1 MFAERQGQGRQS
13 GERSPVSERGDR
25 SRFGGGVELPGMEDV
40 LMSNRSSTT
49 STVAAT
55 PAMTPAL
62 SAMAKPDLVMF
73 EETEVI
79 DDVEE
84 VADEVEFHV
93 PPAPS
98 AATPGAGTVV
108 RAASPVSIRRETFE
122 SDRMV
127 QEEQHYQTHEREGG
141 VYPGVAVVEE
151 ETHLQSPHPSI
162 STQQY
167 PPPPPHHHHQE
178 QEQEQYP
185 QEYHQH
191 DTDMETDKHD
201 MHAPS
206 SSASTNVPLG
216 AVSRE
221 VAPSSAVMD
230 DGEATQPETSHP
242 APEATSSAPVVA
254 TAVASTSAAAVSG
267 ISLAIT
273 NKALD
278 SGKKTRDSKERH
290 DALKA
295 QEDAKIE
302 ELKKTIADL
311 QRQEQDI
318 IRSLRGM
325 GTPSEIISRHI
336 HQLHEYNDIKDV
348 GQVILGKC
356 AELEGTTIKKQ
367 YENFGLD
374 MDD

>member
-1 MFAERQGQGRQS
+1 
-13 GERSPVSERGDR
+13 
-25 SRFGGGVELPGMEDV
+25 MEDV

-55 PAMTPAL
+55 PAVTPAVISAMTPAM
-62 SAMAKPDLVMF
+62 SATAKPDLVMF

-93 PPAPS
+93 PAAPS
-98 AATPGAGTVV
+98 AASPGEGTAV
-108 RAASPVSIRRETFE
+108 RASSPVSIRRDTFE
-122 SDRMV
+122 ADRMI
-127 QEEQHYQTHEREGG
+127 QAEQHYQTQEKEGG
-141 VYPGVAVVEE
+141 VYPGAAAVEEEEKE
-151 ETHLQSPHPSI
+151 ETHLQSPHPSEP
-162 STQQY
+162 TQLHS
-167 PPPPPHHHHQE
+167 PPPQHHHQE
-178 QEQEQYP
+178 HGQYS
-185 QEYHQH
+185 QEYHRH
-191 DTDMETDKHD
+191 DTDMETDKYD
-201 MHAPS
+201 MHTPS
-206 SSASTNVPLG
+206 SPTTTDVHLG
-216 AVSRE
+216 AVNRE
-221 VAPSSAVMD
+221 VAPSSTSMD
-230 DGEATQPETSHP
+230 DEEAIQSQTIHP
-242 APEATSSAPVVA
+242 TPEAVSSTPVILA
-254 TAVASTSAAAVSG
+254 AVASTSAAAVSG

-278 SGKKTRDSKERH
+278 SDKKKREKKEH
-290 DALKA
+290 HEALKA

-318 IRSLRGM
+318 IHSLRGV
-325 GTPSEIISRHI
+325 GTPSEMISRRI
-336 HQLHEYNDIKDV
+336 HQLHEYNEIKDV